1 MSRNKPLKASSR
13 NKETRE
19 AKSRQE
25 QYNHIAISFRYFQN
39 FDNNPIQ
46 SLQNWNEDNR
56 LLDMLLSFEYICK
69 NNIVKLQSTDR
80 KLTLYGDFPN
90 TKVNDFPLPDEL
102 NENENWGTIRNIGG
116 QKARIAGFL
125 RDNIFYIVYLDK
137 EHRFYKSEKQ

>member
-1 MSRNKPLKASSR
+1 MSRSKPLKTSSR

-19 AKSRQE
+19 VKLRQE
-25 QYNHIAISFRYFQN
+25 QDNHIAISFRYFQN

-46 SLQNWNEDNR
+46 SLQNWNDDNR
-56 LLDMLLSFEYICK
+56 LLDMMLSLEYICK

-80 KLTLYGDFPN
+80 KLTLYGDFPS

-102 NENENWGTIRNIGG
+102 SENEKWGTIRNIGG

-125 RDNIFYIVYLDK
+125 RDNVFYVVYLDK
-137 EHRFYKSEKQ
+137 EHRFYKTEKQ